1 MALQELAQN
10 NPDDVTVMSSE
21 FSQAWN
27 VNFFFLIESLRYKL
41 EVWCLKDVDVYQVNQ
56 IKDVT

>member
-27 VNFFFLIESLRYKL
+27 VNFFFFDRKPALQTGGVVFERRR
-41 EVWCLKDVDVYQVNQ
+41 CLPG
-56 IKDVT
+56 